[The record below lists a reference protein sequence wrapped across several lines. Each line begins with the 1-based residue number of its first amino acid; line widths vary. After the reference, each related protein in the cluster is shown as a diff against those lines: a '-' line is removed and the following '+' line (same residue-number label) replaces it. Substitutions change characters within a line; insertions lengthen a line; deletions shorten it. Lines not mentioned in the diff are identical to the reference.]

1 MAMAFTFR
9 VLENGARNYTL
20 QVNAVDASATTVATS
35 NGSSNGIVAA
45 NGYAGVTTHFKI
57 RRILYNTVNS
67 IARVQWHAT
76 SNVDLVFLNGFGD
89 FNMTDKFGM
98 SPQGFFDDGGAGVT
112 GDIDITSVATSTVAA
127 GNNATSAFSL
137 VFFCIKGA

>member
-9 VLENGARNYTL
+9 VLENGARNYIL
-20 QVNAVDASATTVATS
+20 QVNGADASATTAATS
-35 NGSSNGIVAA
+35 NGTTNGIIAA
-45 NGYAGVTTHFKI
+45 NGYTGVTTHFKV

-76 SNVDLVFLNGFGD
+76 SNVDLAFLNGFGD
-89 FNMTDKFGM
+89 WNMTDKFG
-98 SPQGFFDDGGAGVT
+98 SNPQGIWDDGGTGAT

-127 GNNATSAFSL
+127 GNNATAALSL
-137 VFFCIKGA
+137 LFFCIKGA